1 MFGFHGFDPKTLSD
15 NELFEKEL
23 ALTTKKLIAA
33 RWGKVDSVNQLQ
45 MMILAIEQERRER
58 LFVERIGSAVLAA
71 SPVVVETEVDLQEA
85 PPTPEE
91 VKRANK
97 PDLRP
102 VRRAVR
108 TSKPVTPSRD

>member
-58 LFVERIGSAVLAA
+58 LFVERIGSVITA
-71 SPVVVETEVDLQEA
+71 SSSVVVETEMDLQEA
-85 PPTPEE
+85 TPTVEE
-91 VKRANK
+91 IKKANK

-108 TSKPVTPSRD
+108 TAKPVTPSKD

>member
-15 NELFEKEL
+15 SELFEKEL

-58 LFVERIGSAVLAA
+58 IFIERIGSVVLAA
-71 SPVVVETEVDLQEA
+71 NPVVVETEMDLQEA
-85 PPTPEE
+85 APTVEE
-91 VKRANK
+91 IKKSK

-102 VRRAVR
+102 IRRAVR
-108 TSKPVTPSRD
+108 TTKPVFPSKD

>member
-58 LFVERIGSAVLAA
+58 LFIERIGSVVLAA

-85 PPTPEE
+85 APTPEE
-91 VKRANK
+91 IKKANK

-102 VRRAVR
+102 IRRAVR
-108 TSKPVTPSRD
+108 TTKPMSPSKD